1 MSTVFKYVGRTKSWS
16 LEGNLWILVD
26 CLGCNIGMEEELETG
41 SWGSVEDE
49 GEELEEIG
57 DSIWGGL
64 VEKGGKLWTEW
75 WESCVWEEVSDT
87 WLGIGEECEDKAVLG
102 NDVGEESELP
112 NEGKHYYKIHTF
124 WTLFPRRLGTGAG
137 GFTNSRFS
145 TTPKSVIHEN
155 TCIAHV

>member
-1 MSTVFKYVGRTKSWS
+1 MVSKVFKYVGRTKSWS
-16 LEGNLWILVD
+16 LEGNFWILVD
-26 CLGCNIGMEEELETG
+26 CLGCGIEIGEECEI
-41 SWGSVEDE
+41 GSVEDE
-49 GEELEEIG
+49 GEEVEEIG
-57 DSIWGGL
+57 DSIWGEL
-64 VEKGGKLWTEW
+64 VEKGGKLLTEW
-75 WESCVWEEVSDT
+75 WESYVWEEVSDT
-87 WLGIGEECEDKAVLG
+87 SLAIVGEFEDKSGLG
-102 NDVGEESELP
+102 NGVGEESELP